1 MLIKNFLLRRVNPIR
16 SNQYYLCAMET
27 KYTAPTLTVVTL
39 HVEHGYAFSPKAGTT
54 DVLMPKRDD
63 LSESRKVSTNW
74 AKDND
79 DAFWDSDGF

>member
-1 MLIKNFLLRRVNPIR
+1 
-16 SNQYYLCAMET
+16 MET

>member
-1 MLIKNFLLRRVNPIR
+1 
-16 SNQYYLCAMET
+16 MET

-39 HVEHGYAFSPKAGTT
+39 HVEHGYAISPNVGTT
-54 DVLMPKRDD
+54 HKLMPKRDD

-74 AKDND
+74 EKDND

>member
-1 MLIKNFLLRRVNPIR
+1 
-16 SNQYYLCAMET
+16 MET

-39 HVEHGYAFSPKAGTT
+39 HVEHGYAISSIKAGTPN
-54 DVLMPKRDD
+54 VLMPKRDD

-74 AKDND
+74 EKDND

>member
-1 MLIKNFLLRRVNPIR
+1 
-16 SNQYYLCAMET
+16 MET

-39 HVEHGYAFSPKAGTT
+39 HVEHGYAFSASAGTPNK
-54 DVLMPKRDD
+54 LMPKRDD

-74 AKDND
+74 EKDND